1 MPLRMAN
8 PVWIAVALV
17 VHLPH
22 RLPSHH
28 PSNLLEHSGSGDGG
42 ALTAEWTGMDR
53 NGPEWTGR
61 GWKMQVDWWAGRGR
75 VSASQLH
82 SGVNS
87 IMLQPPLIHRI
98 HYDPFDRIHFCRVQD
113 APGGRSLKS

>member
-53 NGPEWTGR
+53 NGPEGV
-61 GWKMQVDWWAGRGR
+61 GKCKLIGGPEGG
-75 VSASQLH
+75 VSAPA
-82 SGVNS
+82 NS
-87 IMLQPPLIHRI
+87 IQ
-98 HYDPFDRIHFCRVQD
+98 
-113 APGGRSLKS
+113 G